1 MGTSTNYNAP
11 TSPQWRDLKRRVTH
25 VTDHDTPDSGDT
37 DTQDTPDSGDTDTQ
51 DIPDSGDTDTQDTP
65 DSGDTDTQ
73 DIPDSGDIQQIVTNF
88 VKVNYVSSQD
98 PGSSGSGGSGSGG
111 SGSGRSSNNGGGIVP
126 TGRTRAARN
135 VAHNIRGFFSSVAN
149 SGFREAFERAGLGPL
164 EGKSVREIGYSLL
177 NYLGG
182 PSSTLDQVDAR
193 RALTDLMR
201 EILRDVHSPEDV
213 EEAMEKISQGTS
225 FANMILNFF
234 GHYIYAQ
241 FIGSF
246 YERVTAR
253 RSETKIFGKIR
264 NFIRAALKF
273 EVRHQ
278 DVSKIDWSGD
288 QGRQIVDNI
297 FQKTL
302 GVFIV

>member
-51 DIPDSGDTDTQDTP
+51 DTPDSGDTDTQDT
-65 DSGDTDTQ
+65 
-73 DIPDSGDIQQIVTNF
+73 PDSGDIQQIVTNF

-98 PGSSGSGGSGSGG
+98 PGSSGSGGSGS
-111 SGSGRSSNNGGGIVP
+111 SRSSNSGGGIVP

-241 FIGSF
+241 FISSF

-253 RSETKIFGKIR
+253 RSGTKIFGKIR